1 MCRHQGHQQRH
12 HHEHHGHPGQH
23 SHHHDAP
30 HPGSHAQ
37 PKESTWTE
45 APAVPLTPLEKLS
58 KMVEH
63 WLHHNED
70 HARSFSDWAVRARE
84 LDQAEVAAC
93 LEDVARQS
101 LLQNDPLQRALDLLK
116 SAAGKTP

>member
-12 HHEHHGHPGQH
+12 HHEHHGRPGQH
-23 SHHHDAP
+23 SHHHDDP

-45 APAVPLTPLEKLS
+45 APAVGLTPLEKLS

-63 WLHHNED
+63 WLRHNED
-70 HARSFSDWAVRARE
+70 HARSFSDWAARARE

-101 LLQNDPLQRALDLLK
+101 LLQNDELQKALELLK
-116 SAAGKTP
+116 SAAGKTA